1 MAESF
6 PGGRFSFK
14 WWGKTHTGSS
24 HRRRSVNFWLWLLP
38 SLISCHSET
47 TWLWIPHWDG
57 LGPEGPPAN
66 LQVALL
72 HRNSCSLHLP
82 AQLCTYLSEVCATS
96 FVMTEMSLMK
106 PNANQCLFFWLND
119 EGFHGR
125 SREMFYRED
134 VGWIKY
140 DKLHNVQLSLLM
152 QKYCCGHF
160 PLVQLNTVV
169 L

>member
-1 MAESF
+1 MSKVIYLRTLIRILHSIQCPSFSFMAERF

-47 TWLWIPHWDG
+47 TWLWIPHWDE

-96 FVMTEMSLMK
+96 FVMTETSLIK
-106 PNANQCLFFWLND
+106 SNANQCLLFFFAQGWRFSRTVVWNALR
-119 EGFHGR
+119 R
-125 SREMFYRED
+125 SRGM
-134 VGWIKY
+134 
-140 DKLHNVQLSLLM
+140 DKI
-152 QKYCCGHF
+152 
-160 PLVQLNTVV
+160 
-169 L
+169 

>member
-1 MAESF
+1 MAERF

-82 AQLCTYLSEVCATS
+82 AQLCTYLSEVRATS
-96 FVMTEMSLMK
+96 FVMTETSLMK
-106 PNANQCLFFWLND
+106 SNANQCLFFFWLKD

-125 SREMFYRED
+125 SRWMLDREG
-134 VGWIKY
+134 VGR
-140 DKLHNVQLSLLM
+140 DVQLSLLM

-160 PLVQLNTVV
+160 PLVELNTVV